1 MATQY
6 VAWGD
11 GVWAE
16 GVWGLDVWEFEQV
29 DVLPSVTAGGGKGR
43 SKGKPAP
50 DPFIDQV
57 REKWDA
63 IEQAQQR
70 RKVDTVEAQPV
81 QIQEAL
87 PEFVPESEQTIQV
100 AKGGAM
106 DLAMP
111 IAIKALQA
119 PMVPVPLSPLVAEA
133 ARRAREADDE
143 EALIF
148 ILSQL

>member
-11 GVWAE
+11 GVWAD
-16 GVWGLDVWEFEQV
+16 GVWGLEVWEVEQV
-29 DVLPSVTAGGGKGR
+29 DVLPHGTAGGGKGR

-81 QIQEAL
+81 QIQDAL
-87 PEFVPESEQTIQV
+87 PEFVTESEQTIQV
-100 AKGGAM
+100 ADGRVM

-111 IAIKALQA
+111 IPIKALQA
-119 PMVPVPLSPLVAEA
+119 PMVPVPLSPLAAEA
-133 ARRAREADDE
+133 ARRARDTQNEL
-143 EALIF
+143 ALIL
-148 ILSQL
+148 ILAQL